1 MVLTGHII
9 DHYAIGQAVLALA
22 NHEHRQHATINFH
35 VGFKFQGNS
44 INIIVL
50 NRLLYLSHRDFLAL
64 VFFIGIE
71 GTVQTNTK
79 PDIKPAVYCV
89 LLYQLEFHHNQ
100 SFRPFLIAPVI
111 SLNTPL
117 FFGAS

>member
-50 NRLLYLSHRDFLAL
+50 NRLLYLGHRNFLAL

-71 GTVQTNTK
+71 RTVQTNTK
-79 PDIKPAVYCV
+79 PDIKPRCIVYCC
-89 LLYQLEFHHNQ
+89 
-100 SFRPFLIAPVI
+100 I
-111 SLNTPL
+111 SLNPITIDSFAP
-117 FFGAS
+117 S